1 MNKIKAALA
10 FALALSMC
18 ASLAACGNSDDG
30 KSESATTTTTTAAAK
45 ADDTPAETEKADKP
59 AEDAGADSAAED
71 QSAED
76 TSSEAQE
83 FNTSLSLAECESV
96 SDEVNAAA
104 NIAEA
109 EEILSKTFDIDI
121 SGKNVVEEHDTVE
134 VEGFD
139 HDSYIAEYT
148 LNTPVDLF
156 GNDKNGNPM
165 PLVSSITLVSETA
178 DTAPYQVKFTLKDSL
193 DKSRAEELDSSIED
207 SISAKYGEKKS
218 SYWTVAD
225 KSSFFVQ
232 SHSDYDDAGE
242 EWAYTIEF
250 HYDGDTYGIS

>member
-1 MNKIKAALA
+1 MNKIKSALA
-10 FALALSMC
+10 FALTLTMC
-18 ASLAACGNSDDG
+18 ASFAACGSSDDS
-30 KSESATTTTTTAAAK
+30 KSESTTTTTTTAAEK
-45 ADDTPAETEKADKP
+45 ADDTPAETEKADEP
-59 AEDAGADSAAED
+59 AEDTGADSAAEN

-76 TSSEAQE
+76 TSSEAKT
-83 FNTSLSLAECESV
+83 FNTILSLAECESI
-96 SDEVNAAA
+96 SDEINAAA

-139 HDSYIAEYT
+139 YDSYLAEYT

-156 GNDKNGNPM
+156 GNDINGNPM

-178 DTAPYQVKFTLKDSL
+178 DTAPYEVKFTLKDSS

-218 SYWTVAD
+218 SYWTVENKA
-225 KSSFFVQ
+225 SFFILGQ
-232 SHSDYDDAGE
+232 SGYDDAGE

-250 HYDGDTYGIS
+250 HYNGDTYEIN